1 MNVAMQTIELKLFK
15 PGLLKRE
22 IIDEALENYTRA
34 YEYLMGKASKE
45 IDVIEESFKDYNR
58 NYRANI
64 ISKWIDKDTLKGLNV
79 FNIEPFKDSLKLDFS
94 STMAGFLS
102 LRSKNKS
109 VSFPANNGSN
119 LRPIFFC
126 RYSKVRN
133 YSLLYDAEKDRYY
146 AKIYLMN
153 VRNKKRK
160 RTTKTYNNELKYLD
174 KNKEVYKEGT
184 GKKTYVIFT
193 LAFGKWQEK
202 YLKDAIYNPEI
213 LKTAR
218 LIKRKKEYYLSI
230 NIVKKVDIVETVNY
244 MGISRGNESAINY
257 AVVDY
262 KSSLIC
268 EGHEEIQDNIT
279 EDMLNKIANKLVKV
293 ALKNRCQV
301 IMEKLIDRGD
311 NLTFQNKQGK
321 SFIPKINCSDYN
333 KLCNIMTCKLMGSGL
348 KNVIRVSGV
357 SIFYTCP
364 YCYNKSKSNRF
375 SKEIMLCTS
384 CGRSINIDKAGSL
397 NLSRRLLQYKNEK
410 IKVLVESTKNGIRFI
425 NKDLRLEYYPTNPFD
440 CYDEFMKVLDALIEN
455 FYININ
461 LEKESKNY
469 KRKLSLIKKI
479 EANKN
484 NFQLIDVT
492 NS

>member
-1 MNVAMQTIELKLFK
+1 MNVSMKTIELKLFK

-34 YEYLMGKASKE
+34 YEYLIEKASKE
-45 IDVIEESFKDYNR
+45 IDFIGENFKDYSG
-58 NYRANI
+58 NYKAVN
-64 ISKWIDKDTLKGLNV
+64 ISKWIDKDTLKELNIFKV
-79 FNIEPFKDSLKLDFS
+79 EPFKDSLKLDFS
-94 STMAGFLS
+94 STLAGFLS
-102 LRSKNKS
+102 LRSKNEA
-109 VSFPANNGSN
+109 VCFPAPKCSN

-126 RYSKVRN
+126 RYSKARN

-153 VRNKKRK
+153 VKNEKRK
-160 RTTKTYNNELKYLD
+160 KCEKIYNNELKYLD
-174 KNKEVYKEGT
+174 KNKEVYKDGT
-184 GKKTYVIFT
+184 SKKTFVIFP

-202 YLKDAIYNPEI
+202 YLRDAINNPEI

-218 LIKRKKEYYLSI
+218 LIKRKKEYFLSI
-230 NIVKKVDIVETVNY
+230 NIVKKIDMIETVNF
-244 MGISRGNESAINY
+244 MGISRGNENAINY

-262 KSSLIC
+262 NSSLIC
-268 EGHEEIQDNIT
+268 EGHEEIQENATDDI
-279 EDMLNKIANKLVKV
+279 LNKLANKLVNTAVDNK
-293 ALKNRCQV
+293 CQV

-321 SFIPKINCSDYN
+321 NFIPKINCSDYN
-333 KLCNIMTCKLMGSGL
+333 RFYNIMNYKLISSGL
-348 KNVIRVSGV
+348 KKVIRVSGV
-357 SIFYTCP
+357 SIFYACP
-364 YCYNKSKSNRF
+364 YCHNKSKKNRF

-384 CGRSINIDKAGSL
+384 CGRTINIDKAGSL
-397 NLSRRLLQYKNEK
+397 NLARRLLQYNNEK
-410 IKVLVESTKNGIRFI
+410 IKIIVESTESGIRFI
-425 NKDLRLEYYPTNPFD
+425 NKDLNLEYCPANPFN
-440 CYDEFMKVLDALIEN
+440 CYDEFIKVLDDVVEK

-469 KRKLSLIKKI
+469 KRKLSIIKKL

-484 NFQLIDVT
+484 NFELIDVT